1 MHECTVRVLA
11 TLCSAL
17 RNVLHVQLFCIAAA
31 ADRFP
36 SMFLPEHVEFTR
48 GACMSLSSI
57 AVGAAQK
64 CLAASVGYIN
74 EVRVVRGSLEDAL
87 HLNYLLRLFA
97 TVCKPVATD
106 GSAQSTSAAIAQH
119 FGAILDGQYKLSIAD
134 SIRRVIRDDSFLPFP
149 VNSDDFPLLHSWVR
163 TADADAESLLSS
175 YLEACNGSLD
185 GGAVNPFF
193 TSIVDKDTVQ
203 SCGEIG
209 RKLFEGFPLFCFSSF
224 MTCKKMIEVSN
235 AVAKDDSSAHCLM
248 TIITQIA
255 CTYAWFV
262 ATHHVAS
269 TDSVAADA
277 DLLIPTRIREF
288 AAKIRGVAESVPLS
302 DDYPLL
308 AGAMCH
314 SWKQRAGLAGHLFAA
329 QERVTAICSLD
340 TVVQCHRLVI
350 IALTPLLLPETQE
363 ALMNFSE
370 VLVGFSRYAQ
380 VHSIRK
386 LSGSI
391 VAPESAADR
400 CR

>member
-1 MHECTVRVLA
+1 
-11 TLCSAL
+11 
-17 RNVLHVQLFCIAAA
+17 
-31 ADRFP
+31 
-36 SMFLPEHVEFTR
+36 
-48 GACMSLSSI
+48 
-57 AVGAAQK
+57 
-64 CLAASVGYIN
+64 
-74 EVRVVRGSLEDAL
+74 
-87 HLNYLLRLFA
+87 
-97 TVCKPVATD
+97 
-106 GSAQSTSAAIAQH
+106 
-119 FGAILDGQYKLSIAD
+119 
-134 SIRRVIRDDSFLPFP
+134 
-149 VNSDDFPLLHSWVR
+149 
-163 TADADAESLLSS
+163 
-175 YLEACNGSLD
+175 
-185 GGAVNPFF
+185 
-193 TSIVDKDTVQ
+193 
-203 SCGEIG
+203 
-209 RKLFEGFPLFCFSSF
+209 
-224 MTCKKMIEVSN
+224 
-235 AVAKDDSSAHCLM
+235 
-248 TIITQIA
+248 
-255 CTYAWFV
+255 
-262 ATHHVAS
+262 VAS

-391 VAPESAADR
+391 VAPESVAVAIEKFRWDAVVYPSEMPSACFKGVLDHLGFVHAR
-400 CR
+400 LKELFAELPFVGAQRLLEHVALNVMVGAVEGMSRVRKFSDSGRRQMYSDVEFITRTVKTMYPWTKSKILEYAKTFAKAMTVPFQQAFEMLPTIHVLYSAKQIVSIGEKEGFLRKRDVEQLLSRLQHEDKSALHLLE